1 MTYLLIREFIKKYN
15 ILCIASIGNN
25 MIAIRVSI
33 VLSKEKRI
41 IIENLYNSIV
51 IELIL

>member
-1 MTYLLIREFIKKYN
+1 MTYLSIRKFIKKYN
-15 ILCIASIGNN
+15 IPCIASIGNN

-41 IIENLYNSIV
+41 IENLYNSIV

>member
-1 MTYLLIREFIKKYN
+1 MTYLSIRKFIKKYN
-15 ILCIASIGNN
+15 IMCIASIGNN

-41 IIENLYNSIV
+41 IENLYNSIV
-51 IELIL
+51 VELIL